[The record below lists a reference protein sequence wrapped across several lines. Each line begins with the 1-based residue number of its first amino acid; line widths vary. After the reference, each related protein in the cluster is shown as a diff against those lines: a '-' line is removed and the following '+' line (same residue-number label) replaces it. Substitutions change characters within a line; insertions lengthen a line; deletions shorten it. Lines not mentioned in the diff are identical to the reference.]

1 MSHYI
6 SIATF
11 SLRLQV
17 YAFVDGHTALTVPLK
32 LSILDSE
39 NHLDIILW
47 LIISVGKDLGYCL
60 SVLLFRNLMYL
71 NYLFNTPLSEK
82 KINLKILC

>member
-1 MSHYI
+1 MSVPYRSTLLVNKYVSLHTVP
-6 SIATF
+6 TF

-39 NHLDIILW
+39 NHLDIIL
-47 LIISVGKDLGYCL
+47 
-60 SVLLFRNLMYL
+60 
-71 NYLFNTPLSEK
+71 
-82 KINLKILC
+82 

>member
-39 NHLDIILW
+39 NHLDIIL
-47 LIISVGKDLGYCL
+47 
-60 SVLLFRNLMYL
+60 
-71 NYLFNTPLSEK
+71 
-82 KINLKILC
+82 